1 MDIKLFSLIVKKLGD
16 KDLDDFEYKHDNVIY
31 GFKDVGDDEWEDDGS
46 GKYQYKEEQGQLMS
60 MDEKYNEIELFNFG
74 VSRSTSR
81 TGSYYT
87 DYYYDSESYIPFE
100 IKETLIPEQIIPAHT
115 VDKWNKLDIDL
126 SKVIDTEE
134 EDRKRIEAER
144 IKLEEDAKAE
154 KDRLAKL
161 YPMNNQDIIKKVNRS
176 LKKKGIEKITLK
188 IMRKEYFDIVVAKK
202 LESEEWIEYHRKLQE
217 EDK

>member
-16 KDLDDFEYKHDNVIY
+16 TDLDDFEYKHDNVIY
-31 GFKDVGDDEWEDDGS
+31 GFKDVGYDEWEDDGR

-100 IKETLIPEQIIPAHT
+100 IKETLIPEQIILAHT
-115 VDKWNKLDIDL
+115 LDK
-126 SKVIDTEE
+126 
-134 EDRKRIEAER
+134 
-144 IKLEEDAKAE
+144 
-154 KDRLAKL
+154 
-161 YPMNNQDIIKKVNRS
+161 
-176 LKKKGIEKITLK
+176 
-188 IMRKEYFDIVVAKK
+188 
-202 LESEEWIEYHRKLQE
+202 
-217 EDK
+217 